1 MAFASSSL
9 QKFWLTLSVVMVTL
23 SSPLAARD
31 FDLSIGT
38 VQITREVRG
47 LNGAWGF
54 GFLPDGSI
62 IVTEKRGRLYLTKDG
77 ERLRRIS
84 GLPDIKVQGQGGLL
98 DVAPARDFA
107 TSSEIFLTFAGALGQ
122 GIGTSVAVAKLNADS
137 LELENLRVIYRMSDG
152 ASGGTHFGSRV
163 VEGLNG
169 TLFVSIGD
177 RGDRPSAQDLSRSNG
192 SVIRIN
198 RDGSIPKDNP
208 FLDQGAPEIWSYG
221 HRNPQGMDMSASGDL
236 WAVEHG
242 PKGGDELNLIV
253 SGKNY
258 GWPVISYGTHYSG
271 AKVGEGTS
279 KLGMVQP
286 EHFWDPSMA
295 PSGLMIYE
303 GDMFPEW
310 RGDIFIGSLKFDYI
324 SRLSGDQKTE
334 VEQIETSETRRVRDV
349 REGPDG
355 SIWFI
360 SEDRSAIYKISR

>member
-1 MAFASSSL
+1 MNTAVRFTYSL
-9 QKFWLTLSVVMVTL
+9 SAAMFSLLILL
-23 SSPLAARD
+23 SSPLAARVHEV
-31 FDLSIGT
+31 SIGT
-38 VQITREVRG
+38 VDITREVRG

-54 GFLPDGSI
+54 GFLPDGSMI
-62 IVTEKRGRLYLTKDG
+62 ITEKRGRLFLYKEG
-77 ERLRRIS
+77 ERMRRIS
-84 GLPDIKVQGQGGLL
+84 GLPEIKVQGQGGLL
-98 DVAPARDFA
+98 DVAPARDFEA
-107 TSSEIFLTFAGALGQ
+107 SSEIFLTFAGALEE
-122 GIGTSVAVAKLNADS
+122 GIGTSVAVAKLNTDS
-137 LELENLRVIYRMSDG
+137 LMLEDLRVIYKMTKG
-152 ASGGTHFGSRV
+152 ARGGTHFGSRV
-163 VEGLNG
+163 VEALDG

-192 SVIRIN
+192 SIIRIN
-198 RDGSIPKDNP
+198 RDGSIPEDNP
-208 FLDQGAPEIWSYG
+208 FLDQAAPEIWSYG
-221 HRNPQGMDMSASGDL
+221 HRNPQGMDMSKSGDL

-253 SGKNY
+253 QGQNY

-271 AKVGEGTS
+271 ATVGEGTS

-334 VEQIETSETRRVRDV
+334 VEQIKTMDTLRVRDV